1 MTENFK
7 IARRSMVLS
16 QLRPNN
22 VTSDSVADAMD
33 TVPRELFVP
42 KNLRGVAYLD
52 EDLQV
57 ADDRYL
63 VEPRVFGLMLQAAK
77 VQNTDVVLDIACGR
91 GYTSAVLGRLVQA
104 VVAVENQEELCELAS
119 EILTSIEADN
129 VAVVQ
134 GELQAGNAKQG
145 PFNVIHIN
153 GAIESVP
160 AGLFEQLDEG
170 GRLICVVGSN
180 PGVAT
185 LYIKEDG
192 IMHGNSLFDA
202 SVPILKAMTN
212 SEGFSF

>member
-1 MTENFK
+1 
-7 IARRSMVLS
+7 VLS

-63 VEPRVFGLMLQAAK
+63 IEPRVFGLMLQAAK

-91 GYTSAVLGRLVQA
+91 GYTSAVLGRLAQA

-160 AGLFEQLDEG
+160 TGLFEQLDEG